1 MKKKTNPATTWTT
14 VEYTLPADKTRAF
27 FTVTNTLG
35 VTVMSAELNGKQGQK
50 VIDLRGLANGMY
62 VYSVRCGNYVQTG
75 KLAVTK

>member
-1 MKKKTNPATTWTT
+1 M
-14 VEYTLPADKTRAF
+14 
-27 FTVTNTLG
+27 
-35 VTVMSAELNGKQGQK
+35 VMSTELNGKQGQK